1 MRPDKVV
8 WEEFSEFQAQLTF
21 SGVENTIINSLR
33 RTMMNEVPTL
43 AIDLVSIEINTTIF
57 HDEFISHR
65 LGLIPLN
72 SGKVDKF
79 RFNRECECEER
90 CEACSCIF
98 SLDINVLEKEK
109 LVFSTDLKNLSS
121 EENLLG
127 KSVVPIHNSGSEKS
141 SFSEPILIA
150 KLRNGQR
157 LKLLAIAKK
166 GIGKE
171 HSKWSPVSIIRLENK
186 PFFFLDL
193 YKLEQ
198 KLNKKKKKELV
209 EILPNLLQLDPIR
222 ETLSYKKRIN
232 DKDPYINNTSF
243 NLIIKWLSNERID
256 SEEFIKIYSENN
268 QILLKIET
276 TGALSN
282 KIIFKNSIEILKQ
295 KLNLIGIHLEKI
307 Q

>member
-141 SFSEPILIA
+141 SF
-150 KLRNGQR
+150 
-157 LKLLAIAKK
+157 
-166 GIGKE
+166 
-171 HSKWSPVSIIRLENK
+171 
-186 PFFFLDL
+186 
-193 YKLEQ
+193 
-198 KLNKKKKKELV
+198 
-209 EILPNLLQLDPIR
+209 
-222 ETLSYKKRIN
+222 
-232 DKDPYINNTSF
+232 
-243 NLIIKWLSNERID
+243 
-256 SEEFIKIYSENN
+256 
-268 QILLKIET
+268 
-276 TGALSN
+276 
-282 KIIFKNSIEILKQ
+282 
-295 KLNLIGIHLEKI
+295 
-307 Q
+307 